1 MLDKILFVDDDQ
13 NLLDSLKRQLRNNFN
28 VETALGPREG
38 LVAISQRGP
47 FAVVVCDLRMPLMD
61 GIHFLANAGKIA
73 PDSVRMMLTGNADL
87 SSAIKALN
95 EGNIYRFITK
105 PCEPDTLSALI
116 DQGVR
121 QYRLITAERELLEKT
136 LKGSIRVLTDLI
148 SMLNPEA
155 YGRSSRIR
163 HYARETALAMGAA
176 EPWKI
181 ETAAMLSQIGY
192 VALPEALLK
201 KRNEGVKLT
210 EAEIHLFE
218 SHPGVA
224 SELLSHIPRME
235 AVAEAVY
242 YQLKHFDGSG
252 FPVDPKK
259 EKEIPIGGRV
269 LKAVSDYDFLESRSI
284 EPSQALGILRNR
296 EGHYDLDILAA
307 LEKVLGV
314 RAECRAKEVFIKE
327 LKAGMVFAVDVKAAN
342 GRLIASRGQE
352 VSQLIINS
360 LENIMENMEIPE
372 PLRVLEPR
380 RSLQP

>member
-1 MLDKILFVDDDQ
+1 MPDKILFVDDDQ
-13 NLLDSLKRQLRNNFN
+13 NLLDSLKRQLRNTFT

-47 FAVVVCDLRMPLMD
+47 FAVIVCDLRMPLMD
-61 GIHFLANAGKIA
+61 GVHFLANAGKIA

-105 PCEPDTLSALI
+105 PCEPDTLSTLI

-201 KRNEGVKLT
+201 KRNEGGKLT
-210 EAEIHLFE
+210 EAEIHLFR

-224 SELLSHIPRME
+224 WELLSHIPRME

-242 YQLKHFDGSG
+242 YQFKHFDGSG

-259 EKEIPIGGRV
+259 EKEIPVGGRV

-352 VSQLIINS
+352 VSPLIISS
-360 LENIMENMEIPE
+360 LESIMENMEIPE
-372 PLRVLEPR
+372 PLRILEPR